1 MKQSNP
7 TNHKPNPTTTATP
20 GAPLFSLGKVLS
32 TPGALDAVTEVHGE
46 RWRTAVQKLLARHL
60 RCERGELTEADHEAN
75 LAAISG
81 GTRVFSAF
89 RLASLVPGKPGTK
102 VWIITEADRSS
113 TTLLLP
119 DEY

>member
-7 TNHKPNPTTTATP
+7 NHQQSNPNPSASP

-32 TPGALDAVTEVHGE
+32 TPGALDAITEVHGE

-60 RCERGELTEADHEAN
+60 SCERGELTEADHAAN
-75 LAAISG
+75 LAATSSN
-81 GTRVFSAF
+81 TRVFSAF
-89 RLASLVPGKPGTK
+89 RLASLIPGKLGTK
-102 VWIITEADRSS
+102 VWIITEADRTS